1 MLLELLN
8 SQDLGSL
15 GPINFLKHALYW
27 AVNQGFPLELLV
39 LILLLPLAVSLVVL
53 VRYLVDIQGL
63 GIFTPVMMAVAFL
76 SIGLI
81 PGILLFLIIL
91 LIEIFAIYLLKRF
104 KIHFLSKMSL
114 VLLIICFCFF
124 PLLVLFQKFNF
135 QVLFNS
141 SLTSILVLIL
151 LGENLAETQFKKPL
165 KKITIITAE
174 NLVLAALSFGVL
186 NFFFLKKMVI
196 FYPELMVLIALFINI
211 MVGRFTGLRL
221 LEYRRFRRL
230 LRK

>member
-53 VRYLVDIQGL
+53 VRYLVGIQGL

-141 SLTSILVLIL
+141 SSTSILVLIL
-151 LGENLAETQFKKPL
+151 LGENLAEAQFKKPP
-165 KKITIITAE
+165 KKITMVTAE

-186 NFFFLKKMVI
+186 NSFFLKKMVI
-196 FYPELMVLIALFINI
+196 FYPELIVLIALFINI
-211 MVGRFTGLRL
+211 IVGRFTGLRL